1 MLVVK
6 NLEKSYGKVDVLK
19 KISFNIS
26 RGQKIA
32 LVGYNGSGK
41 STILNTISGNLQ
53 AKTGT
58 VTKSPNIRIGNLIQE
73 TNQMSENISI
83 FNYLQSAGNG
93 IEERDDIYNLAV
105 KFNFDPENIN
115 NLISKL
121 SPGEK
126 TRLILASFA
135 IKNIN
140 TLILDEPT
148 NHLDL
153 DALDALSKVL
163 ENFNGSLLLVSH
175 DRDFIQKANLN
186 KIYTINED
194 GNFKEILNYLDY
206 IKNSEKRASKL
217 IRTL

>member
-175 DRDFIQKANLN
+175 DRDFIQKVNLN